1 MVSTFNW
8 QGAPSKSG
16 AALQNFGRFVKPATD
31 LPVVERKSQVLR
43 NQPRYQQGP
52 AMMEEGATA

>member
-1 MVSTFNW
+1 MSTFNW

-16 AALQNFGRFVKPATD
+16 QSLQNFGRFEKPATD
-31 LPVVERKSQVLR
+31 LSVVERRALALH